1 VEYENG
7 YSFLT
12 VIVFGED
19 GLKASGNLTRIVLV
33 LVVATFLSSFC
44 FVAFAQTRT
53 AFTANAPFAIPEKN
67 GNVYFSMNGTY
78 EQSNLEN
85 GTWVFE
91 NIRSNFSQRPLNL
104 SVSAQDSNINITSYR
119 TTNITFLSTSLRY
132 VVSGQGKQTFK
143 LDLAQTDGEW
153 SVTINGAFIG
163 ENDGWAITPDKTLTI
178 TGAPSNSN
186 VTMSYFSF
194 PDSFGGNGNNSNLPF
209 YQQHSVIIATAIAV
223 AIALALVTTI
233 TFVAKKKKQSSL
245 TEASL

>member
-7 YSFLT
+7 YSFLN

-19 GLKASGNLTRIVLV
+19 SLRTRGNLARIVLV
-33 LVVATFLSSFC
+33 LVVVTFLASFC
-44 FVAFAQTRT
+44 FVAFAQTGT
-53 AFTANAPFAIPEKN
+53 AFTANSPFAIPEKN
-67 GNVYFSMNGTY
+67 ANVYFAMNGTY
-78 EQSNLEN
+78 AQANLEN
-85 GTWVFE
+85 GTWVFQ

-104 SVSAQDSNINITSYR
+104 LVSAQDSNINITSYR

-163 ENDGWAITPDKTLTI
+163 ENDGWTITPDKTLTI

-194 PDSFGGNGNNSNLPF
+194 PDSFGGNGNNSNLTF
-209 YQQHSVIIATAIAV
+209 YQQHSVIIITAIAV
-223 AIALALVTTI
+223 AVALALVTAI
-233 TFVAKKKKQSSL
+233 TFVAKRKKQIALAESSL
-245 TEASL
+245 